1 METAIALLALLVAGY
16 ALAAARLNRLSVGP
30 ALFFVV
36 AGALVA
42 RTLGASAFPDP
53 LAGATLAIV
62 EVTLALILFTDA
74 STIESRRLR
83 QEAGLVIR
91 LLAIGLLLS
100 IALGTLLA
108 GALFPEMPAGVILL
122 LGAALAPTDA
132 ALGQPVVTNRVVPV
146 RIRRLLN
153 AESGLNDGIATPF
166 VLLALSLIASEV
178 GGTGDWLGAAVR
190 ELVVGLLSGCAVG
203 GAGGWLLVRAER
215 SHWTSR
221 SSRQLAVVALA
232 VGAYAASVALGGN
245 GFIAAFVG
253 GLAFGAVSHR
263 AEEGAEVFAEATGSL
278 LSIFVWLLAGAV
290 FAGPVLDMGIDPR
303 LILYAIVSLTVVR
316 MLPVAISLIGARLR
330 PETVLFIGWFGP
342 RGLASIVFGL
352 LGVEALHEAGL
363 ASDLVVAAIA
373 WTVTLSVV
381 LHGLS
386 AGPLAKRY
394 GRRITAAP
402 ECLPEAEERPEP
414 RTRTRLDW
422 VSDPQLLE

>member
-132 ALGQPVVTNRVVPV
+132 ALG
-146 RIRRLLN
+146 
-153 AESGLNDGIATPF
+153 
-166 VLLALSLIASEV
+166 
-178 GGTGDWLGAAVR
+178 
-190 ELVVGLLSGCAVG
+190 
-203 GAGGWLLVRAER
+203 
-215 SHWTSR
+215 
-221 SSRQLAVVALA
+221 
-232 VGAYAASVALGGN
+232 
-245 GFIAAFVG
+245 
-253 GLAFGAVSHR
+253 
-263 AEEGAEVFAEATGSL
+263 
-278 LSIFVWLLAGAV
+278 
-290 FAGPVLDMGIDPR
+290 
-303 LILYAIVSLTVVR
+303 
-316 MLPVAISLIGARLR
+316 
-330 PETVLFIGWFGP
+330 
-342 RGLASIVFGL
+342 
-352 LGVEALHEAGL
+352 
-363 ASDLVVAAIA
+363 
-373 WTVTLSVV
+373 
-381 LHGLS
+381 
-386 AGPLAKRY
+386 
-394 GRRITAAP
+394 
-402 ECLPEAEERPEP
+402 
-414 RTRTRLDW
+414 
-422 VSDPQLLE
+422 